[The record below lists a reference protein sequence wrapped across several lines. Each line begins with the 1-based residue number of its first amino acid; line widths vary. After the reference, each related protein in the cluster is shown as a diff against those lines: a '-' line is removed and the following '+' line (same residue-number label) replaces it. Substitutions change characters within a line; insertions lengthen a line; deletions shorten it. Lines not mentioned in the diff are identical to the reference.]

1 MTKEK
6 KVVQN
11 NLTPL
16 DETPEAPVA
25 GEHVEVCREVTEKIF
40 KRVMNWHPLH
50 QAAEL
55 AGQMLL
61 AKADNAMPLFGEECN
76 LTGRQQDYIKAH
88 IEVVFR
94 EAASAAISKVKN
106 FEREAENSIGR
117 IVVSE
122 MVTIPEKTMS
132 AIGQSINRG
141 AVLAMQAVQAKATND
156 DYDEILMRKTKHA
169 GDITIPTRG
178 VFISTNCVEAI
189 KESINFV
196 GARDVSAE
204 VV

>member
-6 KVVQN
+6 TVVQN
-11 NLTPL
+11 SPTPL
-16 DETPEAPVA
+16 DETSEALVVE
-25 GEHVEVCREVTEKIF
+25 EHIEVCREVTEKIF
-40 KRVMNWHPLH
+40 KRVMNWHPLR

-61 AKADNAMPLFGEECN
+61 AKADNAMPLFGEGCN
-76 LTGRQQDYIKAH
+76 LTERQQDYIKTH

-106 FEREAENSIGR
+106 FEREAENNIGR
-117 IVVSE
+117 IVVTE

-178 VFISTNCVEAI
+178 VFISTNAVEKI
-189 KESINFV
+189 KDSINFI
-196 GARDVSAE
+196 GAHGVATE
-204 VV
+204 VI